1 VAGAAM
7 MFIVNVLGIVG
18 AGMLIFS
25 LMDVREER
33 LVANQVIA
41 KEQKRVEEEEE
52 VVKKA
57 DEETERST
65 FE

>member
-1 VAGAAM
+1 
-7 MFIVNVLGIVG
+7 
-18 AGMLIFS
+18 
-25 LMDVREER
+25 MDVREER